1 MQDITKSEMDFLIK
15 KGILKCV
22 HGRYPGLIVT
32 SKRKKHNGKQRQ
44 VEEPIYNKLLQLQKQ
59 EVEK

>member
-1 MQDITKSEMDFLIK
+1 MDFLIK